1 MAQYHSICHPD
12 HLEPLELE
20 ILHRRDAFGLPPKAV
35 QDTLVDVFFKW
46 VAPILP
52 VVDRH
57 DFMRHYGDAENP
69 PSILLLQ
76 AMLMVASR
84 HSISQQSSNKYTVS
98 PRMFYK
104 KAKAL
109 YDAGYESNPITIIQ
123 AVVLLGV
130 YWEGPD
136 DLIESG
142 IFYWSRLGIALA
154 QELGLHENERYTG
167 LQPSERGLRK
177 RIWWTLYTRDRSVAA
192 AFGRPLHINPYDCTV
207 EPVTE
212 CDFVEYDRNVPSDV
226 TDAVQARFFMEYVKL
241 CQLMDLGLCMNLSA
255 RATQDARSAGAAQC
269 ELGLNEWLV
278 SCPPELQWRQTRHTF
293 LSAILFSTFYTI
305 VCQLHLLR
313 APYSSKE
320 SQSSAFHAAST
331 IISILETLLSH
342 NELQYSPTVVICHAV
357 TSFVTLKHQM
367 DASLPSLLH
376 GIRLKLE
383 SNLELLEVLAK
394 TWPIAT
400 LFLEFFRSI
409 TTSDQFN
416 KLLSV
421 AVEECHK
428 RALGDEPDN
437 PEPPRRPTS
446 FKRPKLQQVILPQSR
461 VVFQI
466 LARETQRQKT
476 ALLRSQG
483 SATTPRDAGNMQFGS
498 VSGSTPDRVN
508 NTTTED
514 VEDALESC
522 EPTAVLRNLREIIRI
537 GTSKE
542 TDSDTGL
549 SSRGY

>member
-20 ILHRRDAFGLPPKAV
+20 ILHRRDAFGLPPKVV

-46 VAPILP
+46 IAPILP

-57 DFMRHYGDAENP
+57 AFMRQYNSAEDL

-84 HSISQQSSNKYTVS
+84 CSTNQQGSKEYTVS
-98 PRMFYK
+98 PRTFYK

-109 YDAGYESNPITIIQ
+109 YDAGYETNQITVIQ
-123 AVVLLGV
+123 SVILLGA

-136 DLIESG
+136 DLTESG

-154 QELGLHENERYTG
+154 QELGLHESEIYTD
-167 LQPSERGLRK
+167 LQPSQRGLRK

-192 AFGRPLHINPYDCTV
+192 AFGRPLHINPSDCTV
-207 EPVTE
+207 EPLTE
-212 CDFVEYDRNVPSDV
+212 SDFVEHDG
-226 TDAVQARFFMEYVKL
+226 DASSGPKSEVQARFFMEYVKL
-241 CQLMDLGLCMNLSA
+241 CQLMDLGLCLNLSA
-255 RATQDARSAGAAQC
+255 RSTQAARSVGAAQC

-278 SCPPELQWRQTRHTF
+278 ACPPELHWRQTRHTF

-305 VCQLHLLR
+305 VCQLHLLQ

-331 IISILETLLSH
+331 IVSIQETLLSH
-342 NELQYSPTVVICHAV
+342 NELQYSPTFVICHAV
-357 TSFVTLKHQM
+357 TSIVTLKHQM

-383 SNLELLEVLAK
+383 SSLEILEALSK

-400 LFLEFFRSI
+400 LFLEFFQTM
-409 TTSDQFN
+409 TTPEHFN
-416 KLLSV
+416 RLLSV
-421 AVEECHK
+421 AVEDCRK
-428 RALGDEPDN
+428 RALGDKPDD
-437 PEPPRRPTS
+437 PQAPRRPTS
-446 FKRPKLQQVILPQSR
+446 FKRPKLQQVVLPQSR

-466 LARETQRQKT
+466 LARETQRRQT
-476 ALLRSQG
+476 ALLQSQG
-483 SATTPRDAGNMQFGS
+483 SDIASRGVGDVRFGS
-498 VSGSTPDRVN
+498 VSSATPGSVDGIAQGGP
-508 NTTTED
+508 ED
-514 VEDALESC
+514 TLESC
-522 EPTAVLRNLREIIRI
+522 EPTAVLQNLREIIRI
-537 GTSKE
+537 GNSQG
-542 TDSDTGL
+542 TDNGT
-549 SSRGY
+549 

>member
-1 MAQYHSICHPD
+1 MAEYHSICHPD

-35 QDTLVDVFFKW
+35 QDALVDVFFKW

-52 VVDRH
+52 VVDRD
-57 DFMRHYGDAENP
+57 DFLRQYESAENP

-84 HSISQQSSNKYTVS
+84 CSTSEQSSKEYTIS
-98 PRMFYK
+98 PRTFYK

-109 YDAGYESNPITIIQ
+109 YDAGYETNLITVVQ
-123 AVVLLGV
+123 AVVLLGA

-136 DLIESG
+136 DLTESG

-154 QELGLHENERYTG
+154 QELGLHDSERYTG

-192 AFGRPLHINPYDCTV
+192 AFGRPLHINPNDCTV
-207 EPVTE
+207 EPLTE
-212 CDFVEYDRNVPSDV
+212 SDFVEYDGNAPSEP
-226 TDAVQARFFMEYVKL
+226 TGEVQARFFMEYVKL
-241 CQLMDLGLCMNLSA
+241 CQLMDLGLCLNLSA
-255 RATQDARSAGAAQC
+255 RSTQDARSAGAAQC

-278 SCPPELQWRQTRHTF
+278 ACPPELHWRQTRHTF

-305 VCQLHLLR
+305 VCQLHLLE
-313 APYSSKE
+313 APFSSKE

-331 IISILETLLSH
+331 IVSIMETLLSH
-342 NELQYSPTVVICHAV
+342 NELQYSPTFIICHAV

-383 SNLELLEVLAK
+383 SNLELLEALAK

-400 LFLEFFRSI
+400 LFLEFFQTM
-409 TTSDQFN
+409 TTPDQFN

-428 RALGDEPDN
+428 RAIGDKQDD
-437 PEPPRRPTS
+437 PEALRRPTS

-466 LARETQRQKT
+466 LARETQRRQT

-483 SATTPRDAGNMQFGS
+483 PDAASREVETTPFGS
-498 VSGSTPDRVN
+498 GSGATPVSADDISPGDFG
-508 NTTTED
+508 
-514 VEDALESC
+514 DALESC

-537 GTSKE
+537 GNSQGAGNGT
-542 TDSDTGL
+542 
-549 SSRGY
+549 

>member
-52 VVDRH
+52 VVDH
-57 DFMRHYGDAENP
+57 HAFMRQYNSAEDP

-84 HSISQQSSNKYTVS
+84 CCINQQGSKEYTVP
-98 PRMFYK
+98 PRTFYK

-109 YDAGYESNPITIIQ
+109 YDAGYETSQIT
-123 AVVLLGV
+123 VVQSVILLGA

-136 DLIESG
+136 DLTESG

-154 QELGLHENERYTG
+154 QELGLHESERYTG
-167 LQPSERGLRK
+167 LQPSQRGLRK

-192 AFGRPLHINPYDCTV
+192 AFGRPLHINPSDCTV
-207 EPVTE
+207 EPLIE
-212 CDFVEYDRNVPSDV
+212 SDFVEHDGNASSEPKGE
-226 TDAVQARFFMEYVKL
+226 VQARFFMEYVKL
-241 CQLMDLGLCMNLSA
+241 CQLMDLGLGLNLSA
-255 RATQDARSAGAAQC
+255 RSTQDARSAGAAQC

-278 SCPPELQWRQTRHTF
+278 ACPPELHWRQTRHTF
-293 LSAILFSTFYTI
+293 LSAVLFSTFYTI
-305 VCQLHLLR
+305 VCQLHLLQ

-331 IISILETLLSH
+331 IVSILETLLSH
-342 NELQYSPTVVICHAV
+342 NELQYSPTFVICHAV
-357 TSFVTLKHQM
+357 TSIVTLKHQM

-383 SNLELLEVLAK
+383 SNLEILEALSK

-400 LFLEFFRSI
+400 LFLEFFQTM
-409 TTSDQFN
+409 TTPEHFN
-416 KLLSV
+416 RLLSV
-421 AVEECHK
+421 AVEDCRK
-428 RALGDEPDN
+428 RAYGDKSGDPQA
-437 PEPPRRPTS
+437 PRRPTS
-446 FKRPKLQQVILPQSR
+446 FKRPRIQQVVLPQSR

-466 LARETQRQKT
+466 LARETQRRQT
-476 ALLRSQG
+476 ALLQSQG
-483 SATTPRDAGNMQFGS
+483 SDIASRGVGDMRFGS
-498 VSGSTPDRVN
+498 ASSSTPGSVDD
-508 NTTTED
+508 TSQGGP
-514 VEDALESC
+514 EDALESC

-537 GTSKE
+537 GNSQG
-542 TDSDTGL
+542 TDSGT
-549 SSRGY
+549 